1 MQSLT
6 LKVCLIDRDLLVN
19 FILMNL
25 STFFE
30 HLDEVDD
37 LTFVLPNGTHVPPH
51 FHLTEVGLV
60 TKKYVD
66 CGGTQ
71 RDEQV
76 ISFQLWSADDYD
88 HRLAPCRAYGIVERA
103 QEALG
108 FGNLEMEVEYQ
119 SDTIGR
125 YGLGFAQGRFQL
137 TAKRTDCLAKD
148 KCGIPGAEPAKI
160 DLIESSASSCSPE
173 SGCC

>member
-1 MQSLT
+1 MCT
-6 LKVCLIDRDLLVN
+6 
-19 FILMNL
+19 MNL
-25 STFFE
+25 NTFFE

-51 FHLTEVGLV
+51 FHLTEVALV

-71 RDEQV
+71 REEQV

-108 FGNLEMEVEYQ
+108 FSNLEVEVEYQ

-125 YGLGFAQGRFQL
+125 YGLDFSHGRFLL
-137 TAKRTDCLAKD
+137 TAKQTDCLAKD
-148 KCGIPGAEPAKI
+148 KCGIPGAEPAP
-160 DLIESSASSCSPE
+160 IEVTQSAGSCCSPE

>member
-19 FILMNL
+19 FMLMNL

-160 DLIESSASSCSPE
+160 DLVETSAPSCSPE